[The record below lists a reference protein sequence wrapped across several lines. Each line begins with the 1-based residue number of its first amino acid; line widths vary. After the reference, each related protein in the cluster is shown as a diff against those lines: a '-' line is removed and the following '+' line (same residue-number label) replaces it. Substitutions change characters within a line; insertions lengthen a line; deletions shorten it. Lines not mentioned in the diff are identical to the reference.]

1 MGQDSTAVRAEQ
13 PPVDELDVLQ
23 HELGNVLHGVACVAG
38 LLRDSGLD
46 AQQRRWLAAIE
57 RACVQARSLLDRT
70 LRAAAPAPA
79 GGFDGRRVLEDAVLA
94 QHDPAARRG
103 IAIELRCAPDLPE
116 RWRGD
121 PCLLRQLL
129 DNLLQNALRHGG
141 HGPVAVEAGRAA
153 GERAALV
160 LRVRDSGPGV
170 ADAERLFLPYRRGAA
185 TDAATPGRGLGLFV
199 CRRIARGLGGEIRY
213 VDERS
218 GGACFEVRL
227 PGVLDDEGCG

>member
-1 MGQDSTAVRAEQ
+1 MGQDSTAAPAEF
-13 PPVDELDVLQ
+13 PHLDELDVLQ

-57 RACVQARSLLDRT
+57 RACDQAHALLDRT
-70 LRAAAPAPA
+70 LRAAMPAPD
-79 GGFDGRRVLEDAVLA
+79 GCFDGQRLLDDAVLA
-94 QHDPAARRG
+94 QRGPASLRG
-103 IAIELRCAPDLPE
+103 VAIALRCAPDLPK

-141 HGPVAVEAGRAA
+141 HGPVAVEAMRVA
-153 GERAALV
+153 GERSTLV

-185 TDAATPGRGLGLFV
+185 TADSTPGRGLGLFV
-199 CRRIARGLGGEIRY
+199 CRRIAQGLGGEIRY
-213 VDERS
+213 VDDRS

-227 PGVLDDEGCG
+227 PGVLDAAEGG

>member
-1 MGQDSTAVRAEQ
+1 MGQDSTAFPAEF
-13 PPVDELDVLQ
+13 PKIDELDVLQ

-46 AQQRRWLAAIE
+46 AQQRGWLAAIE
-57 RACVQARSLLDRT
+57 RACDQAHALLERT
-70 LRAAAPAPA
+70 LRTAVPAP
-79 GGFDGRRVLEDAVLA
+79 DEDAVLA
-94 QHDPAARRG
+94 QRGPAAQRG
-103 IAIELRCAPDLPE
+103 IPITLRWAPDLPK
-116 RWRGD
+116 RWHGD

-141 HGPVAVEAGRAA
+141 HGPVAVDAMRGPKARST
-153 GERAALV
+153 LV

-185 TDAATPGRGLGLFV
+185 TVDSTPGRGLGLFV
-199 CRRIARGLGGEIRY
+199 CRRIAQGLGGEIRY
-213 VDERS
+213 VDDRA

-227 PGVLDDEGCG
+227 PGVLDAAERG